1 MFQIT
6 KNLKN
11 KSDKNSI
18 TKGKTF
24 FFFCGGGVCVFFSNQ
39 REEKLEDGPEVTKAE
54 IIQLIPNF

>member
-11 KSDKNSI
+11 KSDENSI

-24 FFFCGGGVCVFFSNQ
+24 FFGGGGCFFQIN
-39 REEKLEDGPEVTKAE
+39 EKK
-54 IIQLIPNF
+54 N

>member
-24 FFFCGGGVCVFFSNQ
+24 FFCGGGVFFSNQ